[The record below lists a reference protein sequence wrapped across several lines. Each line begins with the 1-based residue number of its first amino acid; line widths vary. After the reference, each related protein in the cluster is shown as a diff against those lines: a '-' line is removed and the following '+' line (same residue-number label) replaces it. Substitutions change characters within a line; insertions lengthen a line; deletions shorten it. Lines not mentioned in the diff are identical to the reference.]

1 MSFECVYG
9 AFGFV
14 ATVHVGWDNLDCAFV
29 GVSDDKFV
37 GCAGFVV
44 EDLLFDL
51 DVAGFESRH
60 NFVVGW
66 DAVMVGLGLEWI
78 HQDRIGPSVVFQHD
92 VLVSTLCAD
101 WEAAHV
107 VGIQGVEF
115 FLPAVQGCVGEQ
127 VHGM

>member
-1 MSFECVYG
+1 MSFECAYG

-14 ATVHVGWDNLDCAFV
+14 ATVHVGWDDLECAFV
-29 GVSDDKFV
+29 GVSGDKFV

-107 VGIQGVEF
+107 VGIKGVQ
-115 FLPAVQGCVGEQ
+115 FLFPAVHCCVGNQ
-127 VHGM
+127 FHGI